1 MELTLVL
8 TAFLMGLAGAPHCAA
23 MCGPS
28 CAAVLGTCGARPG
41 ALGALAAST
50 VTFHA
55 FRVTS
60 YALAGAVAA
69 TGVGLL
75 AWAGQAAPWVRPL
88 WTMLHVAALA
98 LGLWLAIT
106 GQQPAFMAKVGKT
119 RVNPPAPERVQVV
132 PGASL
137 ALPLRRSFAAGPLAA
152 ASAGSLWVIWPCG
165 LLQSALVV
173 SGLANTPLAGAG
185 VMAAFAVAGA
195 LSIAAIF
202 LFKNRVL
209 QMRLAVFSTIAA
221 FVGSILTVI
230 LFMQEGLNKSKEAI
244 DDGLGLYMAIAALV
258 FTLLAYRFVNKDE
271 KLVRSADR
279 LR

>member
-28 CAAVLGTCGARPG
+28 CAAVLGSCGARSGTAG
-41 ALGALAAST
+41 AMAAST

-137 ALPLRRSFAAGPLAA
+137 ALPLRRTFAAGPLAA

-173 SGLANTPLAGAG
+173 SGLANTPLAGAC
-185 VMAAFAVAGA
+185 VMAAFALASSLGLLWLPQLWHWWAQRQGTSASRAWLERGV
-195 LSIAAIF
+195 
-202 LFKNRVL
+202 V
-209 QMRLAVFSTIAA
+209 RLA
-221 FVGSILTVI
+221 G
-230 LFMQEGLNKSKEAI
+230 G
-244 DDGLGLYMAIAALV
+244 
-258 FTLLAYRFVNKDE
+258 LLALGSVWALGQDVWGKVWAYCFG
-271 KLVRSADR
+271 
-279 LR
+279 